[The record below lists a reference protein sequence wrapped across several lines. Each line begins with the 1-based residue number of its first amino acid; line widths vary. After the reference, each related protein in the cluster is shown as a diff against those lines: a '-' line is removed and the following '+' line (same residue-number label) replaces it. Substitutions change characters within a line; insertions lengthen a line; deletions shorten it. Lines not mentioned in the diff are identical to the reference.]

1 MNVLSQRSGLLHV
14 DPDFGAH
21 ETAIQYREFYEY
33 YLNELKRC
41 AVQIMRKI
49 EFPMGAYAIISPTP
63 LPFTIQKQLEE
74 LGIRMPTIKSKYQTT
89 PYQSWSSFGTAKI
102 LRHLRQRIRL
112 VQRRVLLHLSHPR

>member
-41 AVQIMRKI
+41 ALQIMRKI

-74 LGIRMPTIKSKYQTT
+74 LSIKNTNDQVKIPNNAISVMEFIRNS
-89 PYQSWSSFGTAKI
+89 
-102 LRHLRQRIRL
+102 
-112 VQRRVLLHLSHPR
+112 